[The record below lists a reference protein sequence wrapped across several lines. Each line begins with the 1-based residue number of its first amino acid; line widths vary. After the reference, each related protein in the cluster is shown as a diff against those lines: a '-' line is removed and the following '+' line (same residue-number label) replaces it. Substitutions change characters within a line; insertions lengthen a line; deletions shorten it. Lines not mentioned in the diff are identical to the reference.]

1 MSRAMFPH
9 KSLLAALLLALSPG
23 AHAEDEAGGGPLL
36 GLPAGEGREE
46 VLYSCA
52 SCHSIQTVVQQKLDR
67 AAWDETLV
75 WMVEEQGM
83 AELEPGKRQLILD
96 YLSTHVAPE

>member
-1 MSRAMFPH
+1 MFPH
-9 KSLLAALLLALSPG
+9 KSLLAALLLALLPG
-23 AHAEDEAGGGPLL
+23 AHAEDEAGGPLL

-46 VLYSCA
+46 VLYNCA

-96 YLSTHVAPE
+96 YLSTHVAPES

>member
-1 MSRAMFPH
+1 MFPH
-9 KSLLAALLLALSPG
+9 KSLLAALLLALPPG
-23 AHAEDEAGGGPLL
+23 ALAEDQAGDGPLL

-96 YLSTHVAPE
+96 YLSTYVAPE

>member
-1 MSRAMFPH
+1 MFPR
-9 KSLLAALLLALSPG
+9 KSLLAALLLALPPG

-46 VLYSCA
+46 VLYNCA

-96 YLSTHVAPE
+96 YLSTHVAPES

>member
-1 MSRAMFPH
+1 MFPH
-9 KSLLAALLLALSPG
+9 KSLLAALLLALPPG
-23 AHAEDEAGGGPLL
+23 AHTEDQAGAGPLL

-46 VLYSCA
+46 VLYSCS

-96 YLSTHVAPE
+96 YLSTHIAPES

>member
-1 MSRAMFPH
+1 MFPPRP
-9 KSLLAALLLALSPG
+9 LLAALLLALPSG
-23 AHAEDEAGGGPLL
+23 ALAQDQAGGGPLL

-96 YLSTHVAPE
+96 YLSTHVAPES

>member
-1 MSRAMFPH
+1 MFPPRP
-9 KSLLAALLLALSPG
+9 LLAALLLALPPG
-23 AHAEDEAGGGPLL
+23 AHAEDEAGGPLL

-52 SCHSIQTVVQQKLDR
+52 SCHSIRTVVQQKLDR